1 MTPSRESKML
11 RLFRNSARERA
22 VDALYAAVVGQ
33 ARQPRFYADWGVPD
47 TADGRFEM
55 ISLHAFLLLRRL
67 KAERPRTAKLAQ
79 AFFDLMFADV
89 DRNLREMGV
98 GDMRVGKRVKAMAQ
112 SFYGRIAAYDA
123 GLAGS
128 DTELGEALLRNAYG
142 GQGADL
148 GHHRLLADYTRRQI
162 QQLDGQECAEL
173 LVGRLSFIDMAAF
186 AGAGAVS

>member
-1 MTPSRESKML
+1 MF
-11 RLFRNSARERA
+11 RLFRRSDDERA
-22 VDALYAAVVGQ
+22 VNDLYAVVVGQ
-33 ARQPRFYADWGVPD
+33 ARQQHFYGAWGVPD

-67 KAERPRTAKLAQ
+67 KGEGTRAAKLAQ

-123 GLAGS
+123 GLREGEVTLA
-128 DTELGEALLRNAYG
+128 EALLRNVYA
-142 GQGADL
+142 GQ
-148 GHHRLLADYTRRQI
+148 T
-162 QQLDGQECAEL
+162 
-173 LVGRLSFIDMAAF
+173 
-186 AGAGAVS
+186 AGAGHHLELAEYIWRQAKHLDAQNCADLLAGRLTFASVEMAP